1 MQQGGGSPFNDSPTT
16 ADPALRTGSVGVCY
30 VAAQPKATKQQ
41 TSEGTAAYGRG
52 SLKHFV
58 SPRDWAQLDQR
69 KSQHPKVHNDA
80 KEARGNSQW
89 RVTIDSQ
96 SER

>member
-16 ADPALRTGSVGVCY
+16 ADPAQDRKCGRVLCGR
-30 VAAQPKATKQQ
+30 ATKGSQ
-41 TSEGTAAYGRG
+41 AANLRRQSRLPRG
-52 SLKHFV
+52 NLKHLV

-69 KSQHPKVHNDA
+69 KSQPPRVHNDA
-80 KEARGNSQW
+80 KEARGNCQC